1 MNEVSDQN
9 EWTVSEWSERR
20 VGDGE
25 RVNFSSFRS
34 HIHITHSPISLSL
47 PCHRELC
54 KGLAGEGNERV
65 NERERSEMKWMNGK
79 ARERRDRSS
88 SVPYSPSHGRV
99 ITLPSVSFGA
109 CHLFIPSFFYLWT
122 GQMGVWWDVFP
133 FVQPHSPIYHLF
145 ILSER
150 SISRVSELMLDK
162 NGRWKRPNIRTKFLG
177 GLAAPSSQA
186 TSELE
191 DRHGDGAKERAKWGR
206 EWQPRP
212 NSSAPAS
219 RLGAWVSEWVC
230 ERGKSVV
237 TEERVGWSEFTSG
250 VCVDVCGLV
259 KGMNCKTHT
268 PSLYL
273 PCPVSLGHGHLF
285 IPSQASI
292 PYLAWGWRLVGSHVT
307 SIK

>member
-1 MNEVSDQN
+1 M
-9 EWTVSEWSERR
+9 
-20 VGDGE
+20 
-25 RVNFSSFRS
+25 
-34 HIHITHSPISLSL
+34 
-47 PCHRELC
+47 
-54 KGLAGEGNERV
+54 
-65 NERERSEMKWMNGK
+65 GK
-79 ARERRDRSS
+79 EKKQEIDKRSS
-88 SVPYSPSHGRV
+88 
-99 ITLPSVSFGA
+99 L
-109 CHLFIPSFFYLWT
+109 IPSPVLI
-122 GQMGVWWDVFP
+122 FP
-133 FVQPHSPIYHLF
+133 FVQRLRNSHTSYSSLYPICWVYLPCIRIRTRH
-145 ILSER
+145 
-150 SISRVSELMLDK
+150 
-162 NGRWKRPNIRTKFLG
+162 GRWKRPNIRTKWVG

-191 DRHGDGAKERAKWGR
+191 DRHGGGAKERAKWGR